1 MSLVIVKLAAALST
15 LGSNEFPL
23 DPKKGPR
30 CLVCHH
36 QDLADGIRSNYADKA
51 KDNKYNKQ
59 KTPIPHFYQLI
70 SSDSLKR
77 NIEKFLPP
85 LLLQFF
91 LSLYFLT
98 IFTKVSYGECPS
110 FKGQ

>member
-23 DPKKGPR
+23 EPKKGPR

-91 LSLYFLT
+91 LSFL
-98 IFTKVSYGECPS
+98 FLNNFHKSKLWGVPV
-110 FKGQ
+110 F